1 MMRNGMRLLSAWK
14 RMEESGE
21 GEGEGVIC
29 TGTGYEPERAS
40 WAEQQILLLISQEE
54 EDYYREILGLLHGSD
69 LADGVPSIE
78 TTPEADA
85 NPSCLVQENEV
96 EMICNSLP
104 MAESENM

>member
-1 MMRNGMRLLSAWK
+1 
-14 RMEESGE
+14 MEESGE

-40 WAEQQILLLISQEE
+40 WAEQQILLLISQVTN
-54 EDYYREILGLLHGSD
+54 LFG
-69 LADGVPSIE
+69 GVPSIE

-96 EMICNSLP
+96 EMIFNSLP
-104 MAESENM
+104 MEYPYGW